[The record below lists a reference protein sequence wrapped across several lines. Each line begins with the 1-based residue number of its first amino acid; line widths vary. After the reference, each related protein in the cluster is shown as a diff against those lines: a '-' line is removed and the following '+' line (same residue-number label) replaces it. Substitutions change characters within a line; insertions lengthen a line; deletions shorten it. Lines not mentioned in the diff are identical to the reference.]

1 MLLDTIQR
9 VISSLVD
16 SAARQITN
24 KFDKKHVDKWLE
36 STSIAIIKS
45 CNTFSAGEE
54 DAADSNDKDGHLPL
68 AAVVSNMQCRD
79 DGLTSNI
86 VSYEC
91 SLIRVY
97 LAENA
102 LKVCLAGI
110 EEWDSEMK
118 AIINSRCEQWGDGKE
133 NGSHLKSF
141 ADRALNAVIT
151 SEIAFRWIDD
161 NKEDLLMNLP
171 LLLASV
177 YIAGEC
183 AMAGGRIFFRSS
195 APSNIHDLKTDRFVK
210 YSIEEKDV
218 ICETL
223 SNIQD
228 FSDSLRAECGRRSVI
243 SFPHLRRAKEHL
255 TRLTKCIEGMKG
267 NSSKEKRQKRRAQGS
282 LDVFL
287 KSSQDEYSQSPYD

>member
-9 VISSLVD
+9 MISCLVD
-16 SAARQITN
+16 SVARQIAN
-24 KFDKKHVDKWLE
+24 KFDKEHVDKWLK
-36 STSIAIIKS
+36 SASFAIIES
-45 CNTFSAGEE
+45 CKTFSAGEE

-79 DGLTSNI
+79 DDCTSNL

-91 SLIRVY
+91 SLMRVY

-102 LKVCLAGI
+102 LKVCLPGI
-110 EEWDSEMK
+110 ENWDSEIN
-118 AIINSRCEQWGDGKE
+118 AIITSRCEQWGNSNE
-133 NGSHLKSF
+133 NGSESNLKSF

-161 NKEDLLMNLP
+161 NKEDLLLNLP

-177 YIAGEC
+177 YIAGDC

-195 APSNIHDLKTDRFVK
+195 APSNIHDLKNERFVR
-210 YSIEEKDV
+210 YSIVEKD
-218 ICETL
+218 IFYETL

-255 TRLTKCIEGMKG
+255 TRLTKCIEGIKG
-267 NSSKEKRQKRRAQGS
+267 KSSKEKRQKRRAQGS
-282 LDVFL
+282 LDVFF
-287 KSSQDEYSQSPYD
+287 KSSQDEYSQSP